1 MKAAIRWAIN
11 NSPAMNTLMLA
22 VMFVGFMSMFLMRRE
37 VFPEFDLE
45 IVLISVPYPGASPSE
60 VEEGICQKLEEAVR
74 SINGI
79 KKQTAVA
86 QEGGGHLVLEL
97 ENNISN
103 VQKILSDIRSEV
115 DRIPSFPEL
124 AEDPEVQQIT
134 LRQVA
139 IRVGL
144 LGPDINTPDSELALR
159 EVAER
164 VRTEMLL
171 LPSVSQANIIGTRD
185 YQIDVEI
192 SEDTLRKYGL
202 SLQQVGQ
209 IIRRENI
216 EIPGGSMKTESQEVL
231 LRGKNKRLLGD
242 DIAKIPLVTTPD
254 GAVLTVGELGN
265 VKDEFTDASA
275 INLIN
280 GRPGL
285 VVSIDRTATED
296 LLAIVDDVHDYV
308 KSVALPP
315 GYELTTWQDT
325 GVDVRDRINLLRRN
339 GIQGLVLV
347 FLVLAVFLDLRLAF
361 WVALGIPISVLGA
374 CGLLLYVGATLN
386 MISLFAFLLAL
397 GIVVD
402 DAIVIGENIYAHRQR
417 GKDFAEAAIDGAY
430 EVLPSVTASVTT
442 TIIAFIPLFY
452 VSGVMGKFIAVLPLA
467 VIAML
472 AISLAEST
480 FILPCH
486 LAHKENLFI
495 TGLSYVFY
503 PLRLLGWLIRA
514 AHQQVAKMLEY
525 VIDKLYM
532 PALRWATR
540 NPAIM
545 LSSACSIFVVTLAFV
560 PAGITPWLIFPK
572 LDSNWIEAKVTF
584 PDGTPSTV
592 TDLATRQ
599 IEDAFDRI
607 KDDSAKEEASL
618 KRLVHRAVG
627 QVVAPGALGPDSR
640 TDGSHV
646 GMVFIELQDT
656 SKREITSE
664 QILSKWREE
673 TGEIAGI
680 DTLTFGTPEMGPG
693 GAPIEF
699 KLLAPAEHMKE
710 LEAAIEACKNEL
722 ADAGRYPGVVDIR
735 DDSRPGKLEYQ
746 LNVKDNAQAMGI
758 TAADLAETVRA
769 SYYGEEVMRLQ
780 RGRHE
785 VKLMV
790 RYPQADRRSL
800 AGFDDIRVRGS
811 DGAERPLTELANVR
825 VERGYSEIN
834 RVDQLRSITITGD
847 IKENEGNARENV
859 ARFRADFA
867 PKLAAEY
874 PNVRIRWEGQA
885 EQSSESMRSLF
896 FGFIVAMLSMYVLL
910 TVEFR
915 SYVQPVIVLAIIPFG
930 LVGALWGHAILGL
943 PLTMFSLFGLVA
955 LTGVVVNDSIVLMDF
970 INHEIRAG
978 VPVQDAIIA
987 AGSRRFRPVV
997 LTSLTTVAGLTP
1009 ILLETSF
1016 QAQVLIPMAASLCF
1030 GLMLGTILVL
1040 FLVPVVFSLYGR
1052 LILGASF
1059 SETAV
1064 APPVLLSEPMAAEI
1078 VDGVVDEA
1086 DREPV
1091 RS

>member
-1 MKAAIRWAIN
+1 MKAAIRWAIE
-11 NSPAMNTLMLA
+11 NSPAMNTLMLV
-22 VMFVGFMSMFLMRRE
+22 VMLVGTASLFMMRRE

-45 IVLISVPYPGASPSE
+45 IALISVPYPGASPSE

-79 KKQTAVA
+79 KKQTAIA

-97 ENNISN
+97 ENNVSN

-144 LGPDINTPDSELALR
+144 LGPKVDTPEAELALR

-164 VRTEMLL
+164 VRTELLL
-171 LPSVSQANIIGTRD
+171 LPSVSQANLLGTRD
-185 YQIDVEI
+185 YQIDIEV

-202 SLQQVGQ
+202 TLQQVGQ

-216 EIPGGSMKTESQEVL
+216 EIPGGSMRTESQEVL
-231 LRGKNKRLLGD
+231 LRGKNKRLLGEE
-242 DIAKIPLVTTPD
+242 IADIPLVTTTD
-254 GAVLTVGELGN
+254 GAVLTVGELGD

-285 VVSIDRTATED
+285 VISIDRTATED
-296 LLAIVDDVHDYV
+296 LLTIVDGVHKYV
-308 KSVALPP
+308 DSVELPP
-315 GYELTTWQDT
+315 GYELTTWQDS
-325 GVDVRDRINLLRRN
+325 GVDVRDRIDLLRRN
-339 GIQGLVLV
+339 GVQGLILV

-374 CGLLLYVGATLN
+374 CAMLLYVGATLN

-417 GKDFAEAAIDGAY
+417 GKDYKTAAIEGAY

-442 TIIAFIPLFY
+442 TIIAFVPLFY

-472 AISLAEST
+472 MISLAEST

-486 LAHKENLFI
+486 LAHRDNLFI
-495 TGLSYVFY
+495 TVLSYVLY
-503 PLRLLGWLIRA
+503 PLRLLGWLI
-514 AHQQVAKMLEY
+514 HFVQEHVAILLEF
-525 VIDKLYM
+525 VIQRIYM
-532 PALRWATR
+532 PALHWATR

-545 LSSACSIFVVTLAFV
+545 LSSAFSIFVVTLAFV

-584 PDGTPSTV
+584 PDGTPTAV

-607 KDDSAKEEASL
+607 NDQWAARGMPL
-618 KRLVHRAVG
+618 KKLVHRAVG

-656 SKREITSE
+656 STRDITSE
-664 QILSKWREE
+664 EILSAWREE
-673 TGEIAGI
+673 TGEIAGV
-680 DTLTFGTPEMGPG
+680 DTLIFGTPEMGPG
-693 GAPIEF
+693 GAAIEF
-699 KLLAPAEHMKE
+699 KLLAPAEHMQE
-710 LEAAIEACKNEL
+710 LEAAIEACKQEL
-722 ADAGRYPGVVDIR
+722 ADANRYPGVVDLR

-746 LNVKDNAQAMGI
+746 LNVKENAVAMGI
-758 TAADLAETVRA
+758 TAADLAETVR
-769 SYYGEEVMRLQ
+769 STYYGEEVMRLQ

-790 RYPQADRRSL
+790 RYPEADRRSL

-811 DGAERPLTELANVR
+811 DGVERPLTELADVR

-834 RVDQLRSITITGD
+834 RVNQLRSITITGD
-847 IKENEGNARENV
+847 IQEKEGNARENV
-859 ARFRADFA
+859 AKFRAEFA
-867 PKLAAEY
+867 PKLAAQF
-874 PNVRIRWEGQA
+874 PHVRIRWEGQA
-885 EQSSESMRSLF
+885 EQSTDSMRSLF
-896 FGFIVAMLSMYVLL
+896 FGFIVAILAMYVLL
-910 TVEFR
+910 TIEFR
-915 SYVQPVIVLAIIPFG
+915 SYFQPIIVLAIIPFG
-930 LVGALWGHAILGL
+930 LVGALWGHAALGL

-970 INHEIRAG
+970 INHEIKAG
-978 VPVQDAIIA
+978 VRTQDAIIA
-987 AGSRRFRPVV
+987 AGTRRFRPVV

-1009 ILLETSF
+1009 LLLETSF

-1030 GLMLGTILVL
+1030 GLMLGTVLVL
-1040 FLVPVVFSLYGR
+1040 FLVPVVYSLYGR
-1052 LILGASF
+1052 WILGAVF
-1059 SETAV
+1059 RPPTDETAPLVLAQPAV
-1064 APPVLLSEPMAAEI
+1064 AEPS
-1078 VDGVVDEA
+1078 DEQ
-1086 DREPV
+1086 DRETVCP
-1091 RS
+1091 